1 VSADDRAQC
10 SNHGTFSYNKCFCD
24 PGYAGTTC
32 DEVETCSN
40 NCNNHGTCSLGLCFC
55 EPGYTGSNCTDVV
68 TCLNDC
74 SNNGVCYHGRCSCD
88 AGYEGVDCSDSKPR
102 SELSGLTVPE
112 MVIVSVIAFVVG
124 LVIGLAFKSHLDA
137 RKKAKFNEML
147 QQEVNRPFV
156 SGA

>member
-1 VSADDRAQC
+1 
-10 SNHGTFSYNKCFCD
+10 
-24 PGYAGTTC
+24 
-32 DEVETCSN
+32 
-40 NCNNHGTCSLGLCFC
+40 
-55 EPGYTGSNCTDVV
+55 
-68 TCLNDC
+68 
-74 SNNGVCYHGRCSCD
+74 
-88 AGYEGVDCSDSKPR
+88 
-102 SELSGLTVPE
+102 